1 MPFYQ
6 QIILTIPKFGK
17 ESLVQLFKKHS
28 KLILKNGGNVR
39 AIEHSSIRPLPE
51 RTKRRFATRTGE
63 RYFWEARYTSSFF
76 DASPQTLREV
86 GRMLKNEE
94 GVLRFHTLRRDTT
107 ESRLRA
113 MNWRNPYRF
122 KDNRLMGK

>member
-6 QIILTIPKFGK
+6 QIILTIPKFAK
-17 ESLVQLFKKHS
+17 DSLVQLFKKHT
-28 KLILKNGGNVR
+28 KLILKTVVMYVR
-39 AIEHSSIRPLPE
+39 SSIVVCDHFPE
-51 RTKRRFATRTGE
+51 RTKRKFATRTGE

-76 DASPQTLREV
+76 DANPQTLREV
-86 GRMLKNEE
+86 SRMLKNEE
-94 GVLRFHTLRRDTT
+94 GVLRVHTLRRDTT

-122 KDNRLMGK
+122 KDSRLM